1 MKITCDSCQSK
12 YNVSDEKVQGK
23 TVKIRC
29 KKCGA
34 TLIVNGAGAHSA
46 AGADVPPGGGAD
58 ASFTVNVADGDQR
71 TMSMAEIVAAYNE
84 RVIDQETFVWT
95 DGMGDWQ
102 PLGQVESIV
111 MALNAPSSHEQAA
124 PAYEQPAYDPPPAAY
139 AAPAAEERRAA
150 VVKREGSRG
159 TRDLFGGGGAAG
171 MEEVASSA
179 PAFDGS
185 GAMPMNASPAAGGA
199 TGQRNETSVL
209 FSLSALTRTET
220 PAPVA
225 VTGGGA
231 RKEDSGLIDLKALT
245 ESAAAMS
252 PRGHNEDAPAALF
265 PSTVGSPFASPFG
278 APLGSFDAPQVPAG
292 SIAPPAQKKNMA
304 VILVIAATVVAL
316 AAIIAVAIV
325 VKSGRDRDS
334 AAAAAAASASA
345 AAAATP
351 TVTAEPVASSAP
363 TADPTPP
370 PAASTSAT
378 VAAAKK
384 PPVPGVKP
392 PPGTQQ
398 PPKPP
403 PGPGDPPAPPKPP
416 PPKPGGDCGCNG
428 DLMCLMACR
437 AKK

>member
-46 AGADVPPGGGAD
+46 PAADVPPGGAAD

-71 TMSMAEIVAAYNE
+71 TMSMSEIVAAYNE
-84 RVIDQETFVWT
+84 RVVDQETFVWT
-95 DGMGDWQ
+95 DGMGDWM

-124 PAYEQPAYDPPPAAY
+124 PVAPAYEPPAYEPPPAF

-185 GAMPMNASPAAGGA
+185 GGMPMHASPAGA

-225 VTGGGA
+225 VTGGGS

-245 ESAAAMS
+245 ESAAATS
-252 PRGHNEDAPAALF
+252 RGGLDDAPAALF

-278 APLGSFDAPQVPAG
+278 APLGSFDAPAVPVG

-325 VKSGRDRDS
+325 VKSGRDRDT

-345 AAAATP
+345 AAAAAP
-351 TVTAEPVASSAP
+351 TTTAEPVASVAP
-363 TADPTPP
+363 TADPTPTST
-370 PAASTSAT
+370 ASASAT
-378 VAAAKK
+378 VAAAAKK
-384 PPVPGVKP
+384 PPPGGVKP
-392 PPGTQQ
+392 PPGVQ

-403 PGPGDPPAPPKPP
+403 PGPGDAPPPKPP
-416 PPKPGGDCGCNG
+416 PPKPPAGGDCGCNG
-428 DLMCLMACR
+428 DLMCLMGCR

>member
-34 TLIVNGAGAHSA
+34 TLIVNGAGAA
-46 AGADVPPGGGAD
+46 AHAGGGAPSNGAGD
-58 ASFTVNVADGDQR
+58 VSYTVNVADGDQR
-71 TMSMAEIVAAYNE
+71 TMTMTELVAAYNE
-84 RVIDQETFVWT
+84 RVIDQETFVWA
-95 DGMGDWQ
+95 DGMADWM

-111 MALNAPSSHEQAA
+111 EALNAPSAHEQAAA
-124 PAYEQPAYDPPPAAY
+124 PAYEPPQPAYEPPPAAY

-159 TRDLFGGGGAAG
+159 TRDLFGGGAGAG
-171 MEEVASSA
+171 MEEVANA

-185 GAMPMNASPAAGGA
+185 GSMPPMAAPAGA
-199 TGQRNETSVL
+199 TGQRNENSVL

-220 PAPVA
+220 PAPAA
-225 VTGGGA
+225 VSMGGAA

-245 ESAAAMS
+245 DSAAAVGS
-252 PRGHNEDAPAALF
+252 PRHDDAPAPLF
-265 PSTVGSPFASPFG
+265 PSAVASPFG
-278 APLGSFDAPQVPAG
+278 SPLGSFDAPAVPLG

-316 AAIIAVAIV
+316 AGIIAVAVV
-325 VKSGRDRDS
+325 VKSGRDRDI
-334 AAAAAAASASA
+334 AAAAAASASA
-345 AAAATP
+345 AAIPTTPAT
-351 TVTAEPVASSAP
+351 TAEPVASVAP
-363 TADPTPP
+363 RDPTPS
-370 PAASTSAT
+370 ASTSA
-378 VAAAKK
+378 VAAGTAKK
-384 PPVPGVKP
+384 PPPGGVKP
-392 PPGTQQ
+392 PPGGVVQ

-403 PGPGDPPAPPKPP
+403 PGPGDPPKPP
-416 PPKPGGDCGCNG
+416 PPKPPAGGDCGCNG
-428 DLMCLMACR
+428 DLMCLMGCR